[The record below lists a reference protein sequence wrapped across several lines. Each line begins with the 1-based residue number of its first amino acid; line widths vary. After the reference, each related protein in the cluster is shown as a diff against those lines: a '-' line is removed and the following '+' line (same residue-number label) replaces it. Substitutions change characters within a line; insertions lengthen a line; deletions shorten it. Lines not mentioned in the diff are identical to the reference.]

1 MLGDIMKDLYIID
14 WFGEKDGK
22 SVENRV
28 YVISK
33 SWEAAKD
40 KITKVLTRTNI
51 TLRRLCLVENKIAYE
66 AE

>member
-1 MLGDIMKDLYIID
+1 MKDLYIID

-40 KITKVLTRTNI
+40 KITKVLTRSNI
-51 TLRRLCLVENKIAYE
+51 TLRRLCLVENKMAYE

>member
-1 MLGDIMKDLYIID
+1 MKDLYIID

-33 SWEAAKD
+33 SWDAAKD
-40 KITKVLTRTNI
+40 KITKVLTRSNI

>member
-1 MLGDIMKDLYIID
+1 MKDLYIID

-40 KITKVLTRTNI
+40 KITKVLTRSNI

>member
-1 MLGDIMKDLYIID
+1 MKDLYIID

-28 YVISK
+28 YVITK

-40 KITKVLTRTNI
+40 KITKVLTRSNI

>member
-1 MLGDIMKDLYIID
+1 MKDLYIID

-22 SVENRV
+22 NVENRV

-40 KITKVLTRTNI
+40 KITKVLSRSNI

>member
-1 MLGDIMKDLYIID
+1 MKDLYIID
-14 WFGEKDGK
+14 WFGEKDSK
-22 SVENRV
+22 SVEDRV

-40 KITKVLTRTNI
+40 KITKVLTRSNI

>member
-1 MLGDIMKDLYIID
+1 MKDLYIID

-22 SVENRV
+22 NVENRV

-40 KITKVLTRTNI
+40 KITKVLTRSNI